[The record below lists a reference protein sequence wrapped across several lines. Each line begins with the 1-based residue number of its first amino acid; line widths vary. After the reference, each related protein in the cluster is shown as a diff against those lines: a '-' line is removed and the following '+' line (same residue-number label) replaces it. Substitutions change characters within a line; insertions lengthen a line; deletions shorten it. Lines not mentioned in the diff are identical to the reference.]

1 MAEGTRRKEMD
12 IGTHSRLGRRKGR
25 KREAENLP
33 EAYYFFY

>member
-1 MAEGTRRKEMD
+1 MAEGTRRKETD

-33 EAYYFFY
+33 EASYFY